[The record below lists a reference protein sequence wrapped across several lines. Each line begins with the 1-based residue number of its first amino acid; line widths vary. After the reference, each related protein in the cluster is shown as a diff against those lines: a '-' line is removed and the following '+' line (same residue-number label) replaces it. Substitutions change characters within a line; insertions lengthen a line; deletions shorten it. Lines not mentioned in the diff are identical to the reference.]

1 MATAATPSVSS
12 EPARRWPA
20 FLIGGALL
28 CAVVIVDP
36 LREFMSQDDGWA
48 YARSVEHLLRT
59 GEYRLDAWS
68 AANMPVQIYLAAGLA
83 EIFGYS
89 LSLLR
94 VSTLMLLV
102 AGLAALY
109 GLLRRGS
116 LAEAEPC
123 PAPAVS
129 P

>member
-1 MATAATPSVSS
+1 VSS

-102 AGLAALY
+102 AGLACCDARRFLG
-109 GLLRRGS
+109 GLPPS
-116 LAEAEPC
+116 
-123 PAPAVS
+123 S
-129 P
+129 PSACWPVHWC